1 MERAAMGARSAV
13 RGTPVTH
20 ARARVVVASRARQA
34 RRVTAQ
40 ATEVAV
46 LNESGEKSGTATL
59 DLKSAGESSK
69 GLVHRYVVH
78 VLRNQRQGTS
88 STLTRGEVRGGGRKP
103 YPQKGT
109 GSARRGTKRSP
120 LIPGGG
126 IIFGPKP
133 RDYSAK
139 MNKKERQL
147 AMATALDNAA
157 ANGAVSVVSLP
168 SFEDRKTKTVV
179 SWLASAGVGAGEKAL
194 VITKE
199 QNEGLYLGGRN
210 IPGLVFNTQDSI
222 HIYDL
227 LNADHVLIE
236 EAVVPHLQERY
247 GA

>member
-1 MERAAMGARSAV
+1 
-13 RGTPVTH
+13 
-20 ARARVVVASRARQA
+20 
-34 RRVTAQ
+34 
-40 ATEVAV
+40 
-46 LNESGEKSGTATL
+46 
-59 DLKSAGESSK
+59 
-69 GLVHRYVVH
+69 
-78 VLRNQRQGTS
+78 
-88 STLTRGEVRGGGRKP
+88 
-103 YPQKGT
+103 
-109 GSARRGTKRSP
+109 
-120 LIPGGG
+120 
-126 IIFGPKP
+126 
-133 RDYSAK
+133 